1 MYMIYENMYFDSG
14 KSFYFKSGD
23 PSSLSYHLFP
33 GELHSDCLLLP
44 EWNGIDK
51 AIHYEPLKSFRP
63 LKCFIQLLIQINQ
76 ASVFKTMK
84 ENNICCL

>member
-1 MYMIYENMYFDSG
+1 MYMIYQNMYFDSG

-23 PSSLSYHLFP
+23 SSSLPYHLFL
-33 GELHSDCLLLP
+33 GELHSGCLLLP
-44 EWNGIDK
+44 GWNGIDK
-51 AIHYEPLKSFRP
+51 AIHYEPLKSSRP

-76 ASVFKTMK
+76 AFVFKTMK